1 MSIIQE
7 ALKKAQATSGSA
19 DKVMERYD
27 TIIRTGKIAK
37 TPDRKSVEK
46 KYIRF
51 VVYAV
56 IAFILLSVLAARYL
70 SMPQPRQLPAA
81 KPIPMPKEKV
91 SHPASVVQPEKTLPA
106 VELPEKPVVPPQP
119 VVQEQPAVRERYV
132 PQQQALYRPQPEVQ
146 KDDFKLS
153 GIMHLEDGPRAIIN
167 NLTVVEGDYVGDAA
181 VMKINNNSVV
191 LKRGDS
197 EITLHLK

>member
-70 SMPQPRQLPAA
+70 SMPQPRQFPAA
-81 KPIPMPKEKV
+81 KHAVVPKEKV
-91 SHPASVVQPEKTLPA
+91 SSAPVVQPEKALPT
-106 VELPEKPVVPPQP
+106 VELPEKPVALPQP
-119 VVQEQPAVRERYV
+119 IVQEQPIVEER
-132 PQQQALYRPQPEVQ
+132 PA
-146 KDDFKLS
+146 DDFTLS

-167 NLTVVEGDYVGDAA
+167 NLTVAEGDYVADAT
-181 VMKINNNSVV
+181 VMKINNNRVM
-191 LKRGDS
+191 LKRRDS